1 MSLLSQNFSGPYL
14 CYQLISRSF
23 SQYWSRCGSPN
34 RNSSAISVYTNS
46 GNNQGEDQVKVKPG
60 RIDSSCY
67 NAGGGSQ
74 GQTGGV
80 SWRYCNGGKAQ
91 WPNPGK
97 KLWKERKSGGGGKP
111 QNSINRWHRSKGIFP
126 CLLFTTC
133 DRCSKC
139 ACPYTSM
146 VIYRRCVGT
155 SVLVS
160 SECVYNL
167 LIRDCHGWPTKF
179 NKM

>member
-97 KLWKERKSGGGGKP
+97 KLWKERKSGGGGYTTKQHKSMTSIKRYIP
-111 QNSINRWHRSKGIFP
+111 VFCFLLLVTDVQN
-126 CLLFTTC
+126 
-133 DRCSKC
+133 
-139 ACPYTSM
+139 
-146 VIYRRCVGT
+146 
-155 SVLVS
+155 VLVHT
-160 SECVYNL
+160 L
-167 LIRDCHGWPTKF
+167 LWSFTGVV
-179 NKM
+179 